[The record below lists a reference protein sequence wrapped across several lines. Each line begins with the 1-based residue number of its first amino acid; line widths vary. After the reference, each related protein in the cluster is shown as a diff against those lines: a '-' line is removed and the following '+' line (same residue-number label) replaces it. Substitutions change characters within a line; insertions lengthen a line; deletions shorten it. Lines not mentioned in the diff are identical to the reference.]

1 MGTEVQS
8 ISYEWDMLEKE
19 EIVTAW
25 FKRPSPVDNAYVEQG
40 KLFGYAENLGTL
52 RSPEGSE
59 GSLGELKKKFVL
71 NVDTNTHHSWVGV
84 TYVEPKKDQ

>member
-40 KLFGYAENLGTL
+40 KLVGAEFFFSIPFNE
-52 RSPEGSE
+52 RR
-59 GSLGELKKKFVL
+59 VL
-71 NVDTNTHHSWVGV
+71 NVDTNTHHSWIGV